1 MREKKSIGLPGS
13 GTEIQQNAGVGGVEG
28 SVKIPGEA
36 LDAAVL
42 TADTI
47 TKLPAEAAGAVMISG
62 SHGGLYPGTLAAKAR
77 VRAVI
82 LNDAGVGKDE
92 AGIASLRLL
101 ERFGIAAA
109 AVSHMSCRIGDTAD
123 MIDRGVISHANAPAR
138 ACGVTDGMSCRQ
150 AAEALRKAPLATPDV
165 PTLLEGRS
173 EMQVP
178 AARRRVILLD
188 SAALVQPSDSGHV
201 VVTASHGGLV
211 GGNSAMA
218 LRTDAF
224 AAVFHDAG
232 IGADGAGLT
241 RLPALDERGIAA
253 VTVAAS
259 SARIGEALSVFEEG
273 IVSAANT
280 AAKRLGAQIGRPVRP
295 LLEAWARL

>member
-1 MREKKSIGLPGS
+1 MPEMKSAGQSGS
-13 GTEIQQNAGVGGVEG
+13 SMESSKTMGVGGG
-28 SVKIPGEA
+28 DDSVKRPREA
-36 LDAAVL
+36 SDAAVL

-47 TKLPAEAAGAVMISG
+47 TKLPAEATGAVVVSG

-82 LNDAGVGKDE
+82 LNDAGIGKDE
-92 AGIASLRLL
+92 AGIASLHLL

-138 ACGVTDGMSCRQ
+138 ACGVTGGMSCRE
-150 AAEALRKAPLATPDV
+150 AAEALRKAPLAAPDV
-165 PTLLEGRS
+165 PTLVEGRS
-173 EMQVP
+173 EVQVP
-178 AARRRVILLD
+178 AAHRRVILLD
-188 SAALVQPSDSGHV
+188 SAALVRPDDSGHI

-211 GGNSAMA
+211 GGNPAMA

-232 IGADGAGLT
+232 IGVDGAGLT

-273 IVSAANT
+273 VVSAAN
-280 AAKRLGAQIGRPVRP
+280 AAAQRLGAQIGRPVRS

>member
-1 MREKKSIGLPGS
+1 MDRKSIEKPGPEPTS
-13 GTEIQQNAGVGGVEG
+13 PIIV
-28 SVKIPGEA
+28 
-36 LDAAVL
+36 
-42 TADTI
+42 ADTI
-47 TKLPAEAAGAVMISG
+47 TKLSGKAAGAVVISG
-62 SHGGLYPGTLAAKAR
+62 SHGGLYPGILAAKAR

-92 AGIASLRLL
+92 AGIASLHLL
-101 ERFGIAAA
+101 ERLGIAAA

-138 ACGVTDGMSCRQ
+138 ACGVTDGMPCRE

-165 PTLLEGRS
+165 PTLMEGRS
-173 EMQVP
+173 EVQVP

-188 SAALVQPSDSGHV
+188 SAALVQSDDSGHV

-211 GGNSAMA
+211 GGNPAMA

-232 IGADGAGLT
+232 IGVDGAGLT

-273 IVSAANT
+273 VVSAANAT
-280 AAKRLGAQIGRPVRP
+280 AQRLGAQIGRPVRS

>member
-13 GTEIQQNAGVGGVEG
+13 GSEIPEAVGVGRVED
-28 SVKIPGEA
+28 SVKLPREA
-36 LDAAVL
+36 PDAAVL

-47 TKLPAEAAGAVMISG
+47 TKLSAEATGAVVISG
-62 SHGGLYPGTLAAKAR
+62 SHGGLYPGILAAKAR

-92 AGIASLRLL
+92 AGIASLHLL

-123 MIDRGVISHANAPAR
+123 MIDRGLISHANAPAR
-138 ACGVTDGMSCRQ
+138 TCGVTDGMSCRE

-165 PTLLEGRS
+165 PTLVEGRS
-173 EMQVP
+173 EVQVP

-188 SAALVQPSDSGHV
+188 SAALVRPDDSGHI

-211 GGNSAMA
+211 GGNPAMA

-259 SARIGEALSVFEEG
+259 SARIGDALSVFEDG
-273 IVSAANT
+273 VVSATNT
-280 AAKRLGAQIGRPVRP
+280 TAQRLGAQIGQPVRP